1 MRSSDER
8 FVVFSQNKKKR
19 HFTDKILCINYC
31 LHQGGD
37 YVIETSDGRPV
48 ELIEVPSG
56 FDLKIVKPVYGV

>member
-1 MRSSDER
+1 MRRTDNK

-19 HFTDKILCINYC
+19 FTDKALCINYC

-48 ELIEVPSG
+48 ELIETDNG
-56 FDLKIVKPVYGV
+56 FTLKVVSPVYGE